1 MAIKSRRAF
10 LTGQVPTL
18 SEWVKFQQRLAQE
31 VGPEQLVQLPSCG
44 QARFV
49 PRQSGDVH
57 GAFALAQHFDIQLAL
72 FTAQQVSQAEQF
84 VAREGLLWIDPVHLN
99 RCEVLD
105 EQGRLY
111 VEPGCTLGQLVAAGC
126 EQFAPLPAALRFIEW
141 LADPQYQ
148 QGRALMDSGLQMASL
163 LLADCSVARLGPFGV
178 DAQMQLNTPALRRI
192 VPQLFQLVH
201 TERVQRC
208 LELPVWPARYRLDA
222 FVDSKEVN
230 LAYLVLGQG
239 LQLGWLQWA
248 VLDPQSLTVGTP
260 LAAPPAQDEQT
271 HRRVQGIER
280 TVRELFDPGQRF
292 LALL

>member
-18 SEWVKFQQRLAQE
+18 SEWSKFQQRLGQE

-84 VAREGLLWIDPVHLN
+84 VAREGLLWIDPIHLN

-148 QGRALMDSGLQMASL
+148 QGRALTDSGLQMASL

-192 VPQLFQLVH
+192 VPLLFQLVH
-201 TERVQRC
+201 IYRVKRC
-208 LELPVWPARYRLDA
+208 LRLPLLSVWNHLADVIYDMLANCATLLLVRYIPCM
-222 FVDSKEVN
+222 S
-230 LAYLVLGQG
+230 Y
-239 LQLGWLQWA
+239 
-248 VLDPQSLTVGTP
+248 
-260 LAAPPAQDEQT
+260 
-271 HRRVQGIER
+271 
-280 TVRELFDPGQRF
+280 
-292 LALL
+292 